1 MNQLVKVKRGSYR
14 NSEIVDVVF
23 PMIKPAQVGAKGM
36 FVTVD
41 GSAVYGP
48 DKDRIRVTVKSARD
62 LEYMGNDGELTASFA
77 EEATAPAKP
86 AETDE
91 EAMAR
96 IRGKFEILNIM
107 SEAVAE
113 GTVRGLIVSGPPGV
127 GKSFGIEK
135 VLETHE
141 AVNKLSNGSK
151 RTEIVKGSMTPIG
164 LYQTLYNNSSRGDI
178 LVFDDCDVILF
189 DEVCLN
195 MLKAV
200 LDSGKKRIVSWKA
213 ESKALRREGIPDQF
227 EFKGGIVFIT
237 NLKFD
242 GVRSNKIAAHLEAL
256 QSRCHYIDLEMDS
269 VRDRFLR
276 INQIVGDGMLE
287 EYEFGKA
294 GEQEVIDFMVLHSAR
309 LQEISLR
316 MVLKIADLK
325 KMSADN
331 WQKLAENTCMKRVSL

>member
-1 MNQLVKVKRGSYR
+1 MNKMVKVKQGSYR
-14 NSEIVDVVF
+14 NSPIVDVIF

-36 FVTVD
+36 FITVD
-41 GSAVYGP
+41 ASELYGP
-48 DKDRIRVTVKSARD
+48 DKDRIRVSVKNAQAI
-62 LEYMGNDGELTASFA
+62 EYLGMDGEITAD
-77 EEATAPAKP
+77 APVELAPRKV
-86 AETDE
+86 ETDE
-91 EAMAR
+91 EAIER
-96 IRGKFEILNIM
+96 IRNKFEILNIM

-141 AVNKLSNGSK
+141 AINKLRNGAK
-151 RTEIVKGSMTPIG
+151 KTEIVKGSMTPIG

-178 LVFDDCDVILF
+178 LVFDDCDVVLF
-189 DEVCLN
+189 DDVCLN

-213 ESKALRREGIPDQF
+213 ESVALRRDGIPDQF
-227 EFKGGIVFIT
+227 EFKAGIVFIT

-242 GVRSNKIAAHLEAL
+242 QVRSKKIATHLEAL

-276 INQIVGDGMLE
+276 INQIVGDGMLD
-287 EYEFGKA
+287 EYDFGKE
-294 GEQEVIDFMVLHSAR
+294 GDQEVIDFMVANQTR

-325 KMSADN
+325 KMSEKN
-331 WQKLAENTCMKRVSL
+331 WKMLAENTCMKRVSL